1 MKMLLS
7 RAVTASDIASRAR
20 RYYDANT
27 GRFLRFGQGG
37 GAGAIHRSVWA
48 PSVTTKRE
56 AFEYADQFVLERIRA
71 RYAGVVHV
79 LDLGCGVAA
88 SLQYLAARMP
98 MRGTGITI
106 SGVQAT
112 LARERIA
119 AQGLT
124 DNIRI
129 IEGSYLDLPADV
141 GMAHTAF
148 SIEAFLHCPDA
159 DRYFAQAAAH
169 LEHGGLLLVLD
180 DFLSARAGDAVS
192 ARERRVIDE
201 FREGWVTSA
210 LQTPAAVA
218 ATAARHGL
226 TLIDDVNL
234 TPYLETGRP
243 RDRLIALVMTLAR
256 HLPIGGEYF
265 KNFLGGNALQEALTS
280 GLIEYRFLVFE
291 KS

>member
-1 MKMLLS
+1 M
-7 RAVTASDIASRAR
+7 TDSDLASRAR

-27 GRFLRFGQGG
+27 RRFLRYGQGG

-48 PSVTTKRE
+48 PSVTTERE
-56 AFEYADQFVLERIRA
+56 AFEYADQFVLDRIRA
-71 RYAGVVHV
+71 RHAGVVDV
-79 LDLGCGVAA
+79 LDLGCGVGA
-88 SLQYLAARMP
+88 SLAYLAARMP

-119 AQGLT
+119 ALGLT
-124 DNIRI
+124 DKVRV

-141 GMAHTAF
+141 GTAHAAF

-159 DRYFAQAAAH
+159 DRYFAQAAGH
-169 LEHGGLLLVLD
+169 LVRGGLLLVLD
-180 DFLSARAGDAVS
+180 DFLSERASQVVS
-192 ARERRVIDE
+192 ARERRVLDE
-201 FREGWVTSA
+201 FREGWVTST

-226 TLIDDVNL
+226 TLIDNVNL

-243 RDRLIALVMTLAR
+243 RDRLIAAVMAVAR
-256 HLPIGGEYF
+256 HLPFTGEYF
-265 KNFLGGNALQEALTS
+265 RNFLGGNALQKGLTS

-291 KS
+291 RQ